1 MIPKCVNSEELFF
14 IETNGIQK
22 TYSLFGIILYWNKH
36 YLSVFYDKDLKKYVL
51 YDDTTVLTFDSW
63 DGLIPYLLKNQYCPI
78 ALFYGELDSEKIKKT
93 PKSFKLSEKLYSEL
107 LCMCRKADQQ
117 RVKSNINNEPSNK
130 LKENEWICN
139 FCSFVKTH
147 RTTKIIASLY
157 YASYLL

>member
-1 MIPKCVNSEELFF
+1 
-14 IETNGIQK
+14 
-22 TYSLFGIILYWNKH
+22 
-36 YLSVFYDKDLKKYVL
+36 
-51 YDDTTVLTFDSW
+51 
-63 DGLIPYLLKNQYCPI
+63 
-78 ALFYGELDSEKIKKT
+78 
-93 PKSFKLSEKLYSEL
+93 
-107 LCMCRKADQQ
+107 MCRKADQQ